1 VHGPLTLVLMLS
13 VLKSQLKAGEML
25 VEFEYRNLVPLYA
38 EEEMKICVRRDP
50 EKIDRLDVWIEEL
63 GGGYAVKGSA
73 IIDKDYVQE
82 TKGLTDIPG
91 WLEHQESTRK
101 PEEMEPDG
109 GKLAEVESLFNIRKK
124 FSN

>member
-13 VLKSQLKAGEML
+13 VLRSQLKAGEML

-38 EEEMKICVRRDP
+38 EEEMKVCVRRDP
-50 EKIDRLDVWIEEL
+50 EKVDRFDVWIEEP

-73 IIDKDYVQE
+73 LVDKDYVLE
-82 TKGLTDIPG
+82 TKSLKDTPE
-91 WLEHQESTRK
+91 WLEHQDSPSK
-101 PEEMEPDG
+101 KNGPEEGEQ
-109 GKLAEVESLFNIRKK
+109 AEEDSPFTIRKK